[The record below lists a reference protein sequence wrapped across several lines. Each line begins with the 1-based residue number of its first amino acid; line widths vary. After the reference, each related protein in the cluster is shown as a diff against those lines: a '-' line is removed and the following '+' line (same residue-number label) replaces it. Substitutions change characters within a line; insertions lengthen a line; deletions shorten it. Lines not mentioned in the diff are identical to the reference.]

1 MSWALLLHR
10 VELKKRLAKVYEVKD
25 PNTIFVFKFHTYFGG
40 GKSTGFSLIYDNLEA
55 AKSTA
60 SSGFFLAIDH
70 PSSEVLIAEA
80 ESFALLLRSG
90 KKITVP
96 FVIDHPTTI
105 GVLIVLKLNLL
116 HCCYTQVGQSR
127 FHKRH
132 AASRRLSPLD
142 GPPSPPSLRDRLVS
156 PHHCLPAFI
165 FMCPPGGVKVKLGV
179 EMERKRGLS
188 SATSRAGAP
197 GPDSFSLFIIFVCFI
212 ASSAFAG
219 SSDIENLYDLRD
231 AVAKSKDSLS
241 DWFGTETCP
250 CNWRGITCE
259 GDTVVAINLSSVRLH
274 IPFPLCIT
282 AFRSLGMLNLSG
294 CDLSGQIPEALGNLQ
309 QLQYLDLSSNQ
320 LAGPIP
326 FSLYDLKTLKEIVLD
341 RNSVSGQLSPA
352 IGQLQNLTK
361 LSISRNNISGELP
374 PELGSLKNLEVLDL
388 QLNRFNGSIPEA
400 FGNLTRLFYLDASR
414 NKLTGS
420 IFPGISA
427 LLNLLTIDF
436 SSNSLV
442 GPIPNE
448 ITHLKMLER
457 LALGFNHFTG
467 GIPKEIG
474 NMKHLKELSLTEC
487 SLSGT
492 IPWSIGGLGSLVELD
507 ISGNDFNSEL
517 PASVGDLGNMT
528 ILNARKAKLVGRIP
542 KQLGNCKKLTLLR
555 LSFNSFTGSIPE
567 ELAGLKNI
575 AHFEVE
581 DNQLS
586 GTISDWIKKWANVVS
601 VNLGNN
607 KFYGLVPPT
616 ICQAKLL
623 QSLDL
628 HCNDLTGSIKETFEG
643 CKNLVHLDLQG
654 NHFHGGIPE
663 YLAKLPLTILDLS
676 YNNFTGELPGKL
688 FESSTFL
695 ELSLDNNNLTGH
707 IPESIGKLHSL
718 QRLRMGSNHLEGPIP
733 LAVGALENL
742 TEISLDGNRLSGS
755 IPQELFNCRNLVK
768 LNLSSNS
775 LMGPIPRS
783 ISQLTS
789 VTGLVLSHNQL
800 SGSIPAEICGGF
812 TNPTHPES
820 EYVQHHG
827 FLDLSYNLL
836 SGRIPPAIKNCVILE
851 ELLLQGNLLNGS
863 IPAEV
868 AELKNITKIDL
879 SFNALS
885 LLCSKTL
892 NRLDVSNNNLSGKIP
907 LSCTGYGEWS
917 SSLIFF
923 NASSNHLSGSLDESI
938 SKFRQ
943 LSYLDIHNNSLT
955 GSLPSAL
962 FNLSF
967 WGYLD
972 LSKNDFSGAIP
983 CGICNISNNG
993 FVNISGNNF
1002 GMHSLSDCPASGIC
1016 AADSINR
1023 RGSHTPHVIL
1033 TVVAICV
1040 AVTVVIVVLLV
1051 FFLRWK
1057 LLRNNRSLPL
1067 VPTTASQSSATTE
1080 PSSME
1085 PPSINLATF
1094 EHALLRFTL
1103 EDILKATNNFSNVH
1117 IIGQGGF
1124 GTVYKAALPEGR
1136 RVAIKRLYGSH
1147 QFLGDRQFLAE
1158 METIGKVKHR
1168 NLVPLLGY
1176 CARGDERFLIY
1187 EHMSHG
1193 SLETW
1198 LRDRANAPKAIG
1210 WPDRLRICIGSAH
1223 GLMFLHHG
1231 FVPRIIHRDMKS
1243 SNILLDENM
1252 EPRISDFGLARIIS
1266 AYDTH
1271 VSTNVAGTLG
1281 YIPPEYAM
1289 TMKCTA
1295 KGDVFSF
1302 GVVMLEVLTGR
1313 PPTGQ
1318 EGREGELFD
1327 PSLPVSGL
1335 WREQMVRVLAI
1346 ALDCTADEP
1355 RNRPTMPDVVKG
1367 LKIAELMES
1376 EPHDLPGRVAQP

>member
-1 MSWALLLHR
+1 MA
-10 VELKKRLAKVYEVKD
+10 
-25 PNTIFVFKFHTYFGG
+25 P
-40 GKSTGFSLIYDNLEA
+40 
-55 AKSTA
+55 
-60 SSGFFLAIDH
+60 
-70 PSSEVLIAEA
+70 
-80 ESFALLLRSG
+80 
-90 KKITVP
+90 
-96 FVIDHPTTI
+96 
-105 GVLIVLKLNLL
+105 
-116 HCCYTQVGQSR
+116 
-127 FHKRH
+127 KRH

-197 GPDSFSLFIIFVCFI
+197 GEPITSQIWSR
-212 ASSAFAG
+212 SAFAG

-474 NMKHLKELSLTEC
+474 
-487 SLSGT
+487 
-492 IPWSIGGLGSLVELD
+492 
-507 ISGNDFNSEL
+507 
-517 PASVGDLGNMT
+517 
-528 ILNARKAKLVGRIP
+528 
-542 KQLGNCKKLTLLR
+542 
-555 LSFNSFTGSIPE
+555 
-567 ELAGLKNI
+567 
-575 AHFEVE
+575 
-581 DNQLS
+581 
-586 GTISDWIKKWANVVS
+586 
-601 VNLGNN
+601 
-607 KFYGLVPPT
+607 
-616 ICQAKLL
+616 
-623 QSLDL
+623 
-628 HCNDLTGSIKETFEG
+628 
-643 CKNLVHLDLQG
+643 
-654 NHFHGGIPE
+654 
-663 YLAKLPLTILDLS
+663 
-676 YNNFTGELPGKL
+676 ELPGKL

-879 SFNALS
+879 SFNALVGPMLPWS
-885 LLCSKTL
+885 APLLKL
-892 NRLDVSNNNLSGKIP
+892 QGLFLSN
-907 LSCTGYGEWS
+907 
-917 SSLIFF
+917 
-923 NASSNHLSGSLDESI
+923 NHLSGNIPAEI
-938 SKFRQ
+938 GR
-943 LSYLDIHNNSLT
+943 I
-955 GSLPSAL
+955 LPNIAVL
-962 FNLSF
+962 NL
-967 WGYLD
+967 
-972 LSKNDFSGAIP
+972 
-983 CGICNISNNG
+983 
-993 FVNISGNNF
+993 
-1002 GMHSLSDCPASGIC
+1002 SGIC

-1318 EGREGELFD
+1318 EVEEGGGNIIDWVRWMIAQGREGELFD